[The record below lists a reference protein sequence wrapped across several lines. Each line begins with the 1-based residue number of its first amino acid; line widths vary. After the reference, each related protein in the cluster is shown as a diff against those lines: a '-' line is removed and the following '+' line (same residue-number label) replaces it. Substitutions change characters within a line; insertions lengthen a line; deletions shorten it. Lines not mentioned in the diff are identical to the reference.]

1 VNTGLDYLAHLAEES
16 SRFVQALDAAAPD
29 ARVATCPEWDAD
41 DLLWHLAEVQWF
53 WGTIVRERL
62 TDGARVEELKAERP
76 AGGRSALRGFYE
88 RSSGELSRVLAATA
102 PDTVVWTWA
111 SDQSAGFI
119 RRRQAHEALIHRVD
133 AEVTAGRRTPMDP
146 ALSADGVDEVL
157 RVMYGGVPPWG
168 DFAADGSKTV
178 RFVATDQGGRSWLAT
193 LGRFTGTAPDGG
205 GTYEDEPDMRI
216 ATSDPGLP
224 AAATVTGAAA
234 DLDCELWH
242 RPPVGPVERS
252 GDEAVLAEL
261 DATIAPGIS

>member
-1 VNTGLDYLAHLAEES
+1 VETGLDYLAHLAEES

-29 ARVATCPEWDAD
+29 ARVATCPDWGAD

-76 AGGRSALRGFYE
+76 AGRSALREFFE

-102 PDTVVWTWA
+102 PDTGVWTWA
-111 SDQSAGFI
+111 SDQSAGFV

-133 AEVTAGRRTPMDP
+133 AEVTAGTRTPMDP

-168 DFAADGSKTV
+168 DFSADESKSV
-178 RFVATDQGGRSWLAT
+178 RFVATDQGGRSWLPT
-193 LGRFTGTAPDGG
+193 LGRFTGTAPDRGT
-205 GTYEDEPDMRI
+205 TYEDEPDMRI
-216 ATSDPGLP
+216 ATSVTGLR

-242 RPPVGPVERS
+242 RPPVGPVERI

-261 DATIAPGIS
+261 DATIARGIN

>member
-1 VNTGLDYLAHLAEES
+1 MAAELDFLDHLELESARFAEAINS
-16 SRFVQALDAAAPD
+16 APPQAQVPSCPD
-29 ARVATCPEWDAD
+29 WNAD

-53 WGTIVRERL
+53 WGTIVRDRL

-76 AGGRSALRGFYE
+76 VGRSALREFYE

-133 AEVTAGRRTPMDP
+133 AEVTAGARTPMDP

-157 RVMYGGVPPWG
+157 RVMYGGAPPWG
-168 DFAADGSKTV
+168 DFTADVSKTV
-178 RFVATDQGGRSWLAT
+178 RFLATDQAGRSWLAT

-205 GTYEDEPDMRI
+205 RTCDDEPDMRI
-216 ATSDPGLP
+216 AESDPGLP

-242 RPPVGPVERS
+242 RPPVGPVERT

-261 DATIAPGIS
+261 DATVAAGID